1 MPVRLS
7 NLLLCTWVPKLDTL
21 NTGGMGGGGF
31 VDRLGR
37 LTMEPIMTLLRPLYA
52 DVPDG
57 EQKMQAYLV
66 QSL

>member
-1 MPVRLS
+1 
-7 NLLLCTWVPKLDTL
+7 
-21 NTGGMGGGGF
+21 MGGGGF